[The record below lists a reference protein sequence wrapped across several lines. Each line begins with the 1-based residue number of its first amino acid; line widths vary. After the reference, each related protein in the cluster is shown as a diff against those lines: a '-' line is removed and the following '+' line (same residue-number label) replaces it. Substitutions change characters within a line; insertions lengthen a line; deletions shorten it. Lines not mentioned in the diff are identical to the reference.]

1 MSKNLE
7 NKKYIYITRVKIYIY
22 ITRVEIGLIIEY
34 HKQKWSLGF
43 FGS

>member
-7 NKKYIYITRVKIYIY
+7 NKKYIYITRVKKNIY

-34 HKQKWSLGF
+34 HKQK
-43 FGS
+43 